1 MCLLVHC
8 AAKIQKI
15 QSLTILKFRQK
26 PERLKQ
32 EGSSVNEAK
41 ETQISLQNPN
51 LNNKRNP
58 SGRLKEGGWVVV
70 WRRVQLYSRSRRR
83 SRRSRRRRRRKRI
96 IHLYSADR
104 GTGAA
109 AVVATFSNE
118 PHFPTDTKRKLATN
132 T

>member
-83 SRRSRRRRRRKRI
+83 RKRI